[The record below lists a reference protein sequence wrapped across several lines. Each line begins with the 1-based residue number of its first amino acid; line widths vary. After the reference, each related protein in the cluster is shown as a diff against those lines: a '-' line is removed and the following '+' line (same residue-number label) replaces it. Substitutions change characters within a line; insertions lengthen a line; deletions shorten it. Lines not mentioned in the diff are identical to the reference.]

1 MRKGFTLVE
10 LLAVIAIVAVL
21 GIITVPMVMTT
32 VEEAN
37 KSAFTSGAQNVF
49 DTARTYI
56 TRIEETGTLP
66 DEGISVNELKNEL
79 KNFNYISGVILKE
92 KDGSIIV
99 DGLSDGK
106 YCASGTKN
114 NLRVIKGNCS
124 NLDNTPPTVKVLLN
138 KRTSNSITILVNAS
152 DSTSGIYGYSYSRDG
167 KNYSEII
174 NNNIYTVDGL
184 SKDETVK
191 IYVRVYNN
199 LYDKTNSEENLAVS
213 MTEQLV
219 EFTTLNI
226 EKPKFVIST
235 SENSAA
241 TIKLVDII
249 YPENNG
255 NYEYTYE
262 IDGKEEV
269 VNSDRVRLNI
279 TSNIV
284 IKARIKSGTE
294 IIENELRIAGLD
306 NDGPIAN
313 IVYNQTWE
321 KSKKIK
327 IEVISEQTG
336 LPLEPYS
343 YDGGKTWTNNNEKV
357 YVSGENVTNK
367 IQVRDILGNI
377 TTKLKINGED
387 KEEIII
393 DYIDNE
399 RPNCVLKI
407 TNGTIGLNGW
417 YTSNVQIDFD
427 EINDV
432 AKYCNNGICED
443 KTPGSGIKNSNID
456 IKQVT
461 SDGITNV
468 IGTVIDNMNHSN
480 TCDIT
485 IKRDATTPNITAKSS
500 TTNLKFNENKK
511 LIDLFTVSEY
521 GKSGGTTTCY
531 LIQNNQRGKV
541 VNNNNEL
548 GLGINIIEC
557 EMVTGAGNK
566 ASSRV
571 TIKHQY
577 NASPY
582 CTAGTYQNGTCRFE
596 SNASVCGTEQKQTQI
611 QTWSDCAY
619 TVNTCQYGCDSVWN
633 PNINCTTQTDYNNC
647 TQWKCSVCA
656 TCNKIPVSHS
666 STYTSG
672 SECTK
677 KCDNGRGFCRKESDK
692 LFTCFWTTYK
702 VGQSCQY
709 CGTTTA
715 YGSSCNNVSNK
726 SCNAY
731 GTKQVC
737 SGGYEQTNCSNCK
750 TGNASECRGD
760 YITTTKTETVAASC
774 NKSEYISYS
783 CPTAGTNTN
792 INQNINAFVAGN
804 ICQF

>member
-37 KSAFTSGAQNVF
+37 KSAFTSGAQNVL
-49 DTARTYI
+49 DTAKTYI
-56 TRIEETGTLP
+56 TRVEETGALP
-66 DEGISVNELKNEL
+66 DEGISVNELKDEL
-79 KNFNYISGVILKE
+79 KNYNYISGIILKE
-92 KDGSIIV
+92 NDGSIIV

-184 SKDETVK
+184 KKDETVK

-255 NYEYTYE
+255 NYQYTYE

-269 VNSDRVRLNI
+269 VNSDSVRLNI

-313 IVYNQTWE
+313 IVYNRTWE

-336 LPLEPYS
+336 LPDEPYS

-399 RPNCVLKI
+399 RPNCTLKV
-407 TNGTIGLNGW
+407 TNGTDGLNGW
-417 YTSNVQIDFD
+417 YISNVKIDFD
-427 EINDV
+427 KINDV
-432 AKYCNNGICED
+432 SKYCNNGVCED

-456 IKQVT
+456 IRQVT

-468 IGTVIDNMNHSN
+468 TGTVIDNMNHSN
-480 TCDIT
+480 TCNIT
-485 IKRDATTPNITAKSS
+485 IKKDTTTPNITAKSS

-511 LIDLFTVSEY
+511 LIDLFNVSEY
-521 GKSGGTTTCY
+521 GKSSGTTTCY

-577 NASPY
+577 SASPY
-582 CTAGTYQNGTCRFE
+582 CTAGTYQNGTCYVY
-596 SNASVCGTEQKQTQI
+596 SS
-611 QTWSDCAY
+611 CAY
-619 TVNTCQYGCDSVWN
+619 TVNTCSYGCDSSWN
-633 PNINCTTQTDYNNC
+633 
-647 TQWKCSVCA
+647 
-656 TCNKIPVSHS
+656 
-666 STYTSG
+666 
-672 SECTK
+672 
-677 KCDNGRGFCRKESDK
+677 
-692 LFTCFWTTYK
+692 
-702 VGQSCQY
+702 SCQSQS
-709 CGTTTA
+709 T
-715 YGSSCNNVSNK
+715 
-726 SCNAY
+726 
-731 GTKQVC
+731 VC
-737 SGGYEQTNCSNCK
+737 QGG
-750 TGNASECRGD
+750 
-760 YITTTKTETVAASC
+760 YITTTGYGQCSACGVSNNCKTWGSWEAPSGWDRCDPCNGSTTSC
-774 NKSEYISYS
+774 CNHVKGGWSCAWAGCTRSCKSYYYAYCNS
-783 CPTAGTNTN
+783 CPVQSWSNCATQSSVCNGGWDYYNCSSCYYGNPNECRGGNVSHAEYLRYNCPNGGTLS
-792 INQNINAFVAGN
+792 GN

>member
-37 KSAFTSGAQNVF
+37 KSAFTSGAQNVL
-49 DTARTYI
+49 DAARAYI

-66 DEGISVNELKNEL
+66 DEGISVNELKEEL
-79 KNFNYISGVILKE
+79 KNFNYISGIIIKE

-99 DGLSDGK
+99 DGLSDGN

-138 KRTSNSITILVNAS
+138 KRTSTSITILVNAS

-167 KNYSEII
+167 KNYSEIM

-184 SKDETVK
+184 KKDETVK

-255 NYEYTYE
+255 NYQYTYE
-262 IDGKEEV
+262 INGKEEV

-327 IEVISEQTG
+327 IEVTSEQTG

-511 LIDLFTVSEY
+511 LIDLFNMSEY
-521 GKSGGTTTCY
+521 GISGGTTTCY
-531 LIQNNQRGKV
+531 LIKNNQRNKV
-541 VNNNNEL
+541 VSNNNEL
-548 GLGINIIEC
+548 QLGINIIEC
-557 EMVTGAGNK
+557 EMITGAGNK
-566 ASSRV
+566 ASSRI

-577 NASPY
+577 KASVS
-582 CTAGTYQNGTCRFE
+582 CLAGILSNGSCYFE
-596 SNASVCGTEQKQTQI
+596 SNKAVCGSTIETKSRQVY
-611 QTWSDCAY
+611 SSCA
-619 TVNTCQYGCDSVWN
+619 TTKNTCQYGCDNVWDS
-633 PNINCTTQTDYNNC
+633 NINCVEKEVSRTCISAHCTLYKTCNVCSRRYFDSSSRCSSSCSSACSGTGKTGPNSWVCTTC
-647 TQWKCSVCA
+647 TQKQD
-656 TCNKIPVSHS
+656 S
-666 STYTSG
+666 S
-672 SECTK
+672 
-677 KCDNGRGFCRKESDK
+677 
-692 LFTCFWTTYK
+692 
-702 VGQSCQY
+702 
-709 CGTTTA
+709 CGTETVYDINRCSGKNSFVCDQYSIQTE
-715 YGSSCNNVSNK
+715 K
-726 SCNAY
+726 
-731 GTKQVC
+731 TC
-737 SGGYEQTNCSNCK
+737 SGGYVQTNCSSCK
-750 TGNASECRGD
+750 TGSPSECVGG
-760 YITTTKTETVAASC
+760 YVTEYYNEEIPSSC
-774 NKSEYISYS
+774 SKREYIKYS
-783 CPTAGTNTN
+783 CPNNGLNTN
-792 INQNINAFVAGN
+792 ANQAITPKVNGEKCSF
-804 ICQF
+804 